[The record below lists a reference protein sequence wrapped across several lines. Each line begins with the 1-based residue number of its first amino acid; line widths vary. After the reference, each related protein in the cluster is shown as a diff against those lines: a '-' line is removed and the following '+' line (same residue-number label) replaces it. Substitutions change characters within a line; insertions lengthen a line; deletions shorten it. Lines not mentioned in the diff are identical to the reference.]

1 MNTQSCKYSCK
12 NSYLQIL
19 IHRGSTSACGEKFTV
34 MTACNMFGKRHYIW
48 GAQKPCAIRADTS
61 IDFPS
66 LTRVCSACSK
76 RLLFEH
82 PHYRQFTDTCGCNP
96 KNVGTVTG
104 NSINWIGM
112 ASRRTWWPRLASAPR
127 SRGERL
133 RGKSSRAPVTPPQ
146 RSPDTAAKRAAPR
159 VTARPLPAQ
168 QLCLLALKLLA
179 CQIALFQEPG

>member
-1 MNTQSCKYSCK
+1 MWS
-12 NSYLQIL
+12 SYGQEATRGETGG
-19 IHRGSTSACGEKFTV
+19 HRLTRHGEAMGSLLL
-34 MTACNMFGKRHYIW
+34 
-48 GAQKPCAIRADTS
+48 PCAHRVVPARERGPEQRHASESAVDAHRDHTAGVPRAE
-61 IDFPS
+61 
-66 LTRVCSACSK
+66 R
-76 RLLFEH
+76 
-82 PHYRQFTDTCGCNP
+82 P
-96 KNVGTVTG
+96 KNVGTATG

-112 ASRRTWWPRLASAPR
+112 ASRRTWWPRLASAPM